1 MNSVALP
8 PPIWTTGTTESLKT
22 GTWRAAL
29 PVYQEPPS
37 PCHLACPVEGRI
49 AQWMQQALA
58 RDWHGAWLT
67 LTDNNPFPAIVGR
80 VCHHPCESA
89 CNRGAYDAPLAICAL
104 ERYVGDRALAQGWH
118 HEPAPV
124 ARKARIAIVGGGP
137 SGLSAAYQ
145 LRRRG
150 YAVTIFEAQPK
161 LGGLLRDGIPPYRL
175 PREVLD
181 GEIARLLDLGIEVRT
196 GVTLETAAEFERL
209 RAGFDALYLAMG
221 ARRQKRLA
229 QLDYAAPWVMDSAAY
244 LAQANAGAPP
254 ALGARLAVIGGGS
267 AAIDVA
273 RSARRAGCEVS
284 LLALERE
291 AQMPAQRE
299 EVVQAKE
306 EGVALLDGAL
316 LRTAVRT
323 AGGVALECVRVIFE
337 PGPLQGEFRVTPIA
351 GSEFTLAAAAVV
363 PAIGQDP
370 DLAAVQSLARA
381 AGALLWTDASG
392 ATGSDGVFA
401 GGDVASTARF
411 VTHAI
416 GMGRRAAL
424 AIDRRLQARSA
435 ASEDARQA
443 LPPAAIHASL
453 DSINTYYYPH
463 AARTERAHL
472 EPAERL
478 RGHAEVQLG
487 LEMEPALA
495 EAARCFSCGRCI
507 SCDNCYYYCP
517 DMAIRR
523 VAGGY
528 AVAGDYCKG
537 CGLCVQECPTGSIA
551 MREERK

>member
-29 PVYQEPPS
+29 PVYREPPS
-37 PCHLACPVEGRI
+37 PCHLACPVNGRI

-67 LTDNNPFPAIVGR
+67 LTENNPFPAVVGR
-80 VCHHPCESA
+80 VCHHPCETA
-89 CNRGAYDAPLAICAL
+89 CNRGAFDAPLAICAL
-104 ERYVGDRALAQGWH
+104 ERYVGDRALAEGWR

-124 ARKARIAIVGGGP
+124 ARKERIAIVGGGP

-145 LRRRG
+145 LRRHG
-150 YAVTIFEAQPK
+150 YAVTIFEARPEV
-161 LGGLLRDGIPPYRL
+161 GGLLRDGIPPYRL
-175 PREVLD
+175 PRAVLD

-196 GVTLETAAEFERL
+196 GVTLSSAGEFARL
-209 RAGFDALYLAMG
+209 RAEFDALYLAMG

-273 RSARRAGCEVS
+273 RSARRAGCEVT
-284 LLALERE
+284 LLSLERE

-306 EGVALLDGAL
+306 EGVALVDGAL
-316 LRTAVRT
+316 LRSAFRT
-323 AGGVALECVRVIFE
+323 AEGVALECVRARFE
-337 PGPLQGEFRVTPIA
+337 PGPQQGVFRVTPIA
-351 GSEFTLAAAAVV
+351 DSEFTLTADAVI

-370 DLAAVQSLARA
+370 ELAAVHSIARA
-381 AGALLWTDASG
+381 DGALLWTDAGG
-392 ATGSDGVFA
+392 ATSTGGVFA
-401 GGDVASTARF
+401 GGDVSSMARF
-411 VTHAI
+411 VTEAI

-424 AIDRRLQARSA
+424 EIDRRLQARDA
-435 ASEDARQA
+435 ARAGDGAA
-443 LPPAAIHASL
+443 LPFA
-453 DSINTYYYPH
+453 SINTFYYLH
-463 AARTERAHL
+463 AARARSPRL
-472 EPAERL
+472 ESSDRI
-478 RGHAEVQLG
+478 RGNAEVQLG
-487 LEMEPALA
+487 LETEQALA

-507 SCDNCYYYCP
+507 SCDNCFYYCP

-528 AVAGDYCKG
+528 AVA
-537 CGLCVQECPTGSIA
+537 
-551 MREERK
+551 